1 MEAVNTIQLVPKPI
15 TVTTRLSARMIQSV
29 RIGGLHRLA
38 QVAALTHAEKVEG
51 ACLSMLKAG
60 VPYTE
65 LEILQRGQD
74 ISFDGDIAVTIVRSR
89 Q

>member
-1 MEAVNTIQLVPKPI
+1 MNALQLVPKPI
-15 TVTTRLSARMIQSV
+15 TVTTTVTARMIVSA
-29 RIGGLHRLA
+29 GPRLSSIA
-38 QVAALTHAEKVEG
+38 RQAALFHAQDVEA

-65 LEILQRGQD
+65 LEILQSRGQD

-89 Q
+89 A